1 MSVVLTDATKI
12 LPKTLIDFMEDNIGN
27 NLQRCVIA
35 ATHFDV
41 IPKRERNDII
51 TYIQKKISSIIP
63 ESKKKILTL
72 PFAAPAIIGEIK
84 GEKLVESQE
93 EMAKLTQD
101 SFNSVFEHV
110 AASRK
115 EILIR
120 SLIAL
125 IADMYTN
132 LGTSIKSIHD
142 SYVNELN
149 ILQKSKQA
157 DLRLFIE
164 EQKNNITNRFYALSK
179 PVRETLINTCTD
191 TKYKAKANISQK
203 IRGIEA
209 SIVGPLKDYI
219 NNELEND
226 CKKEIAPM
234 ASALA
239 NAQTTQDKSYIA
251 LVKVFQRSFTK
262 QFEKLGLLKIQ
273 FNPDD
278 LKVPATLTI
287 GSNSMSRA
295 TEYVKNE
302 EFNENFA
309 FGGSA
314 IGGMAIGALL
324 GPVGAIIGGVVGFIA
339 GGLFSPDI
347 NKVKSKLINELST
360 PLDTAFTSAADE
372 VLSAFD
378 ERAIKMSQ
386 ALGQE
391 LDSYLNKYKRAVDD
405 RIEGLKMRKATT
417 QKKIDGIKLDMQLID
432 THNQQLKV
440 ASSKL
445 S

>member
-1 MSVVLTDATKI
+1 M
-12 LPKTLIDFMEDNIGN
+12 
-27 NLQRCVIA
+27 
-35 ATHFDV
+35 
-41 IPKRERNDII
+41 
-51 TYIQKKISSIIP
+51 
-63 ESKKKILTL
+63 
-72 PFAAPAIIGEIK
+72 
-84 GEKLVESQE
+84 
-93 EMAKLTQD
+93 
-101 SFNSVFEHV
+101 
-110 AASRK
+110 
-115 EILIR
+115 
-120 SLIAL
+120 
-125 IADMYTN
+125 
-132 LGTSIKSIHD
+132 
-142 SYVNELN
+142 
-149 ILQKSKQA
+149 
-157 DLRLFIE
+157 
-164 EQKNNITNRFYALSK
+164 
-179 PVRETLINTCTD
+179 
-191 TKYKAKANISQK
+191 
-203 IRGIEA
+203 
-209 SIVGPLKDYI
+209 
-219 NNELEND
+219 
-226 CKKEIAPM
+226 
-234 ASALA
+234 
-239 NAQTTQDKSYIA
+239 
-251 LVKVFQRSFTK
+251 
-262 QFEKLGLLKIQ
+262 
-273 FNPDD
+273 
-278 LKVPATLTI
+278 PATLTF

-324 GPVGAIIGGVVGFIA
+324 GPGGAIIGGVVGFIA